1 MTDLEAWTGRLRSRW
16 RKWRRDPAGFVDDLP
31 SPPLRSAAIFGLL
44 GICAWADLFDFKGRL
59 ASLAWRRSGVSLRR
73 VHQDGAE
80 FRFQAGDGSE
90 PPVWPDRVL
99 IRSDDVSAV
108 VVTFAAG
115 GGGMTAAEIGPGKPG
130 LISLRGKACWARVY
144 RIDNDGHAP
153 DHLDVSPVSRDGL
166 VHALRGAG
174 KTTTEALKVVWPPTE
189 RRAAAPDTRAYEAWI
204 DRNEPGPMDEAR
216 IRAWLGKTPR
226 LPRISIILPVRDPKP
241 LHLRAA
247 IQSVRN
253 QIYDN
258 WVLCVADDGST
269 VEDVRRIIRGLDG
282 DPRIK
287 TVTLPA
293 SGGVV
298 AASNAAL
305 ALAEGDVALFLDHDD
320 TLAPHALAM
329 IGAAFAERPD
339 AVAVYSDEDTLD
351 SDGRRSAPVFKPELD
366 RERLLAQNYVNH
378 AFAVRLDLLRELGG
392 LRPGLDGAQD
402 HDLVLRVVE
411 SGRGPIL
418 HIPHVLYHWRIY
430 PGGNSFSQSAR
441 AKVDPARVRLVYDHL
456 ERTHRTA
463 RLDPGPRGHLIVR
476 RPVPDPAPE
485 VLAIIPTRDRP
496 GLLEACVAGLLEQT
510 DYPALKVCVIDNG
523 SRSERAL
530 YVLDRL
536 ASTPRVSVLRIDAP
550 FNFSAL
556 NNAAVA
562 TSSAQV
568 LVFVNDDVM
577 VAEPDWLKA
586 MVALAVDPTV
596 GAVGAQ
602 LFYPDGRTQH
612 AGIVLG
618 VGPQRVAGHE
628 FRGAPGGSPG
638 PQNRLLLGREASAVT
653 AACMAVA
660 KSKFD
665 EVGGF
670 DEEAFPVAFNDVDL
684 CLRLALKGYR
694 TIWTPQARLMHLESA
709 TRGSDKAAGADAR
722 FAAEAR
728 RMRERWGT
736 VLQADPYYNPN
747 LTLEDESFTLAA
759 VSRAR
764 MPWRKA
770 RSRS

>member
-1 MTDLEAWTGRLRSRW
+1 MMDVQAWTGRLRSRW

-31 SPPLRSAAIFGLL
+31 SPPLRSAAIFGLQ
-44 GICAWADLFDFKGRL
+44 GICVWADLFDVKGRL
-59 ASLAWRRSGVSLRR
+59 AALAWKRTGVSLRR
-73 VHQDGAE
+73 QCQDGAE
-80 FRFQAGDGSE
+80 FRFQARDGSE

-130 LISLRGKACWARVY
+130 LISLCGKACWARVY

-166 VHALRGAG
+166 VHALRSAG
-174 KTTTEALKVVWPPTE
+174 TVTTDALKVVWPPTE
-189 RRAAAPDTRAYEAWI
+189 RRAAAPDSRAYEAWI
-204 DRNEPGPMDEAR
+204 GRNEPGPADEGK
-216 IRAWLGKTPR
+216 IRAWLGRTPG
-226 LPRISIILPVRDPKP
+226 LPRISIIMPVRDPKP
-241 LHLRAA
+241 SYLRAA
-247 IQSVRN
+247 IQSVRD
-253 QIYDN
+253 QIYDD
-258 WVLCVADDGST
+258 WVLCIADDGSAS
-269 VEDVRRIIRGLDG
+269 EEVRRILQSLDG
-282 DPRIK
+282 ERRIR

-293 SGGVV
+293 SGGVG

-329 IGAAFAERPD
+329 IGAALAERPD

-351 SDGRRSAPVFKPELD
+351 ADGRRSAPVFKPELD

-411 SGRGPIL
+411 AGRGPIL

-441 AKVDPARVRLVYDHL
+441 AKVDPARVRVVYDHL
-456 ERTHRTA
+456 DRTGRTA
-463 RLDPGPRGHLIVR
+463 RLEPGPRGHLIVH
-476 RPVPDPAPE
+476 RPLPDPAPE

-496 GLLEACVAGLLEQT
+496 GLLEACVAGMLEQT
-510 DYPALKVCVIDNG
+510 DYPALRVCVIDNG
-523 SRSERAL
+523 SRSVRAL
-530 YVLDRL
+530 HVLDRL
-536 ASTPRVSVLRIDAP
+536 ASTPRVSVMRIDAP

-562 TSSAQV
+562 ASNARL

-586 MVALAVDPTV
+586 MAALAVDPSV
-596 GAVGAQ
+596 GAVGAK

-638 PQNRLLLGREASAVT
+638 PQNRLLLGRRRRVVPTRRPAPMHGSRPRPGACASDGAPSCRRIPT
-653 AACMAVA
+653 TT
-660 KSKFD
+660 
-665 EVGGF
+665 
-670 DEEAFPVAFNDVDL
+670 
-684 CLRLALKGYR
+684 R
-694 TIWTPQARLMHLESA
+694 TSLSRTRASPWPPSRGPESPGA
-709 TRGSDKAAGADAR
+709 EPRGSSVPIPKFARADGR
-722 FAAEAR
+722 LR
-728 RMRERWGT
+728 RT
-736 VLQADPYYNPN
+736 S
-747 LTLEDESFTLAA
+747 ESIRTLA
-759 VSRAR
+759 SI
-764 MPWRKA
+764 
-770 RSRS
+770 